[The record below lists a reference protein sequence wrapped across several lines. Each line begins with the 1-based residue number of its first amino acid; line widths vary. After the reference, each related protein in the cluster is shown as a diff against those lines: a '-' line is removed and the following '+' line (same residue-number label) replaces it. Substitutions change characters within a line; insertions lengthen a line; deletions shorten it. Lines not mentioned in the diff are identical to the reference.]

1 MKKKKNNFLFRV
13 GNRILII
20 FTALLVMLVAIIN
33 TVSFTRTKNILSSII
48 EDNFSNMI
56 VDSTKLLTNEF
67 NSKFRQLENIANLE
81 EIQSMDWGKQYP
93 ALLKQTE
100 IWGFEHMFVL
110 DLKGIGYY
118 AETNTIRDQS
128 KEEFFATVSGDVKI
142 ITEPFV
148 EDEKSIVTLTVPIK
162 KDNKVIG
169 NLCGVIDLEKIHDI
183 IKNIHV
189 GNNGYSFILNKEGQL
204 ISHSDLSFIFNSEKS
219 NAIDYTK
226 LSSVITN
233 REEGIKR
240 FNENGHI
247 YLAAYNP
254 IESTNWSLV
263 MSIPESEILSSI
275 NELSIFQ
282 NALSVFFLSIGIFIC
297 MLVRKWITNEVNKL
311 NRLSN
316 ELANYNLS
324 HKEIVE
330 GNNEF
335 ADVINSL
342 NNSTTILN
350 NTMVDVNKASTNLID
365 CNNKINE
372 IINDLNSELI
382 ISSSEVESISAMMQE
397 SSAALLELNARSE
410 EVLKNTKS
418 SVDKASEGLALSEV
432 IEKNSSKVHIDTLN
446 TKAHIE
452 EIYSNCSE
460 ELKKSLEKIKVIE
473 NISHM
478 SNLILSIAE
487 QTKLLALNAAIE
499 AARAG
504 EGGKGFAVVAEEI
517 GKLATQSSDAVN
529 NIQDELDNVLTAAQD
544 LSSTSSDLLNI
555 FETEILVSYNELI
568 NITTE
573 YKESGQSIK
582 NIAHDFNDISI
593 NTSNSINEVIN
604 GLASLSEVFSSVADS
619 SVNISEIILEITE
632 NSKVV
637 ATMSNEGKNLS
648 TELSET
654 ISKFELADNN

>member
-1 MKKKKNNFLFRV
+1 
-13 GNRILII
+13 
-20 FTALLVMLVAIIN
+20 MLVAIIN

-365 CNNKINE
+365 CNNKIDE

>member
-1 MKKKKNNFLFRV
+1 MEKKKNNFLFRV

-100 IWGFEHMFVL
+100 MWGFEHMFVL

-128 KEEFFATVSGDVKI
+128 KEEFFATVSGDVKT

-365 CNNKINE
+365 CNNKIDE

>member
-1 MKKKKNNFLFRV
+1 MEKKKNNFLFRV

-48 EDNFSNMI
+48 EDNFSNTI

-128 KEEFFATVSGDVKI
+128 KEEFFATVSGDVKT

-365 CNNKINE
+365 CNNKIDE

>member
-20 FTALLVMLVAIIN
+20 FTALLVILVAIIN

-148 EDEKSIVTLTVPIK
+148 GDEKSIVTLTVPIK

-204 ISHSDLSFIFNSEKS
+204 ISHSDLSFIFDSEKS

-365 CNNKINE
+365 CNNKIDE

>member
-1 MKKKKNNFLFRV
+1 MKKKKNDFLFRV

-20 FTALLVMLVAIIN
+20 FTSLLVILVAIIT
-33 TVSFTRTKNILSSII
+33 TVSFNKTKSSVSSII
-48 EDNFSNMI
+48 EDNFSNRI
-56 VDSTKLLTNEF
+56 IDSTKLLTNEF
-67 NSKFRQLENIANLE
+67 NSKFRELENISNLE

-93 ALLKQTE
+93 ALLKQAE
-100 IWGFEHMFVL
+100 IWNFEHIFVL
-110 DLKGIGYY
+110 DLNGIGYY

-128 KEEFFATVSGDVKI
+128 KEEFFVTVSGDVKV

-148 EDEKSIVTLTVPIK
+148 GDEKSIVTLTVPIK
-162 KDNKVIG
+162 KDNKIIG
-169 NLCGVIDLEKIHDI
+169 NLCGVINLEKIHNI
-183 IKNIHV
+183 IQNINV

-204 ISHSDLSFIFNSEKS
+204 ISHSDLKFIFDSEES
-219 NAIDYTK
+219 NTIDYTK
-226 LSSVITN
+226 LASVVTN
-233 REEGIKR
+233 REQGIQR
-240 FNENGHI
+240 FNENGHT
-247 YLAAYNP
+247 YLAVYNP
-254 IESTNWSLV
+254 IEGTNWSLV

-282 NALSVFFLSIGIFIC
+282 AILSIFFLSIGIFIC
-297 MLVRKWITNEVNKL
+297 ILVRKWITNEVNKL

-350 NTMVDVNKASTNLID
+350 NTMVDVNKTSTNLID
-365 CNNKINE
+365 CNNKIDE
-372 IINDLNSELI
+372 IINDLNDELI
-382 ISSSEVESISAMMQE
+382 TSSSEVESISAMMQE

-418 SVDKASEGLALSEV
+418 SVDKASEGLSLSEV

-460 ELKKSLEKIKVIE
+460 ELKKSLEKIKVVE

-487 QTKLLALNAAIE
+487 QTNLLALNAAIE

-517 GKLATQSSDAVN
+517 RKLATQSSDAVN
-529 NIQDELDNVLTAAQD
+529 NIQGQLDNVLTAAHD
-544 LSSTSSDLLNI
+544 LSATATDLLNI
-555 FETEILVSYNELI
+555 FETEILVSYNNLI
-568 NITTE
+568 DITTE

-593 NTSNSINEVIN
+593 NTSNSINEIIN
-604 GLASLSEVFSSVADS
+604 GLTSLSEVFSSVADS

-637 ATMSNEGKNLS
+637 ASMSNEGKNLS
-648 TELSET
+648 TELSES

>member
-1 MKKKKNNFLFRV
+1 MEKKKNNFLFRV

-67 NSKFRQLENIANLE
+67 NSKFRELENIANLE

-335 ADVINSL
+335 TDVINSL

-365 CNNKINE
+365 CNNKIDE

>member
-1 MKKKKNNFLFRV
+1 MEKKKNNFLFRV

-240 FNENGHI
+240 FNENGQI

-335 ADVINSL
+335 TDVINSL

-365 CNNKINE
+365 CNNKIDE

-604 GLASLSEVFSSVADS
+604 GLESLSEVFSSVADS

>member
-1 MKKKKNNFLFRV
+1 MEKKKNNFLFRV

-67 NSKFRQLENIANLE
+67 NSKFRELENIANLE

-365 CNNKINE
+365 CNNKIDE

>member
-316 ELANYNLS
+316 QLANYNLS

-365 CNNKINE
+365 CNNKIDE

>member
-1 MKKKKNNFLFRV
+1 MEKKKNNFLFRV

-128 KEEFFATVSGDVKI
+128 KEEFFATVSGDVKT

-335 ADVINSL
+335 TDVINSL

-365 CNNKINE
+365 CNNKIDE

>member
-1 MKKKKNNFLFRV
+1 MEKKKNNFLFRV

-128 KEEFFATVSGDVKI
+128 KEEFFATVSGDVKT

-350 NTMVDVNKASTNLID
+350 STMVDVNKASTNLID
-365 CNNKINE
+365 CNNKIDE

>member
-1 MKKKKNNFLFRV
+1 MEKKKNNFLFRV

-365 CNNKINE
+365 CNNKIDE

>member
-1 MKKKKNNFLFRV
+1 
-13 GNRILII
+13 
-20 FTALLVMLVAIIN
+20 MLVAIIN

-148 EDEKSIVTLTVPIK
+148 GDEKSIVTLTVPIK

-282 NALSVFFLSIGIFIC
+282 NALSVLFLSIGIFIC

-365 CNNKINE
+365 CNSKIDE

-452 EIYSNCSE
+452 EIYSNYF
-460 ELKKSLEKIKVIE
+460 
-473 NISHM
+473 
-478 SNLILSIAE
+478 
-487 QTKLLALNAAIE
+487 LN
-499 AARAG
+499 
-504 EGGKGFAVVAEEI
+504 
-517 GKLATQSSDAVN
+517 
-529 NIQDELDNVLTAAQD
+529 
-544 LSSTSSDLLNI
+544 
-555 FETEILVSYNELI
+555 
-568 NITTE
+568 
-573 YKESGQSIK
+573 
-582 NIAHDFNDISI
+582 
-593 NTSNSINEVIN
+593 
-604 GLASLSEVFSSVADS
+604 
-619 SVNISEIILEITE
+619 
-632 NSKVV
+632 
-637 ATMSNEGKNLS
+637 
-648 TELSET
+648 
-654 ISKFELADNN
+654 

>member
-1 MKKKKNNFLFRV
+1 MEKKKNNFLFRV

-128 KEEFFATVSGDVKI
+128 KEEFFATVSGDVKT

-365 CNNKINE
+365 CNNKIDE

>member
-1 MKKKKNNFLFRV
+1 MLFR
-13 GNRILII
+13 
-20 FTALLVMLVAIIN
+20 
-33 TVSFTRTKNILSSII
+33 S
-48 EDNFSNMI
+48 
-56 VDSTKLLTNEF
+56 
-67 NSKFRQLENIANLE
+67 
-81 EIQSMDWGKQYP
+81 
-93 ALLKQTE
+93 
-100 IWGFEHMFVL
+100 
-110 DLKGIGYY
+110 
-118 AETNTIRDQS
+118 
-128 KEEFFATVSGDVKI
+128 
-142 ITEPFV
+142 
-148 EDEKSIVTLTVPIK
+148 
-162 KDNKVIG
+162 
-169 NLCGVIDLEKIHDI
+169 
-183 IKNIHV
+183 
-189 GNNGYSFILNKEGQL
+189 
-204 ISHSDLSFIFNSEKS
+204 
-219 NAIDYTK
+219 
-226 LSSVITN
+226 
-233 REEGIKR
+233 
-240 FNENGHI
+240 
-247 YLAAYNP
+247 
-254 IESTNWSLV
+254 
-263 MSIPESEILSSI
+263 
-275 NELSIFQ
+275 
-282 NALSVFFLSIGIFIC
+282 C

-335 ADVINSL
+335 ADVINSS

-365 CNNKINE
+365 CNNKIDE

-555 FETEILVSYNELI
+555 FETEKI
-568 NITTE
+568 
-573 YKESGQSIK
+573 GR
-582 NIAHDFNDISI
+582 
-593 NTSNSINEVIN
+593 
-604 GLASLSEVFSSVADS
+604 ASCRERA
-619 SVNISEIILEITE
+619 
-632 NSKVV
+632 
-637 ATMSNEGKNLS
+637 
-648 TELSET
+648 
-654 ISKFELADNN
+654 

>member
-1 MKKKKNNFLFRV
+1 MEKKKNNFLFRV

-350 NTMVDVNKASTNLID
+350 STMVDVNKASTNLID
-365 CNNKINE
+365 CNNKIDE

>member
-1 MKKKKNNFLFRV
+1 MKKKKNNFLFRI

-20 FTALLVMLVAIIN
+20 FTSLLVILVAAITI
-33 TVSFTRTKNILSSII
+33 VSFNKTKSSLSSII
-48 EDNFSNMI
+48 EENFSNRI
-56 VDSTKLLTNEF
+56 IDSTKLLTNEF
-67 NSKFRQLENIANLE
+67 KAKFRELENISNLE

-93 ALLKQTE
+93 ALLKQAE

-110 DLKGIGYY
+110 DLNGIGYY
-118 AETNTIRDQS
+118 AETNTIKDQS
-128 KEEFFATVSGDVKI
+128 KEEFFEIVSGDVKV

-148 EDEKSIVTLTVPIK
+148 GDEMSIVTLTVPIK

-169 NLCGVIDLEKIHDI
+169 NLCGVINLEKIHNI
-183 IKNIHV
+183 IQNINV
-189 GNNGYSFILNKEGQL
+189 GNNSYSFILNKEGKL
-204 ISHSDLSFIFNSEKS
+204 ISHSDLKFIFDSEE
-219 NAIDYTK
+219 NDITDYTK
-226 LSSVITN
+226 LASVVTN
-233 REEGIKR
+233 REAGIQR
-240 FNENGHI
+240 FKENGST
-247 YLAAYNP
+247 YLAVYNP
-254 IESTNWSLV
+254 IEGTNWSLI

-282 NALSVFFLSIGIFIC
+282 TILSVFFLSIGIVIC
-297 MLVRKWITNEVNKL
+297 ILVRKWITNEVNKL

-350 NTMVDVNKASTNLID
+350 NTMVEVNKTSNNLID
-365 CNNKINE
+365 CNNKIDE
-372 IINDLNSELI
+372 IINDLNNELI
-382 ISSSEVESISAMMQE
+382 TSSSEVESISAMMQE
-397 SSAALLELNARSE
+397 SSAALLELNASSE
-410 EVLKNTKS
+410 KVLKNTKS
-418 SVDKASEGLALSEV
+418 CVDKASEGLALSEV
-432 IEKNSSKVHIDTLN
+432 IEKSSSKVHIDTLN

-487 QTKLLALNAAIE
+487 QTNLLALNAAIE

-517 GKLATQSSDAVN
+517 RKLATQSSNAVN
-529 NIQDELDNVLTAAQD
+529 NIQGELDNVLSAANDLTAT
-544 LSSTSSDLLNI
+544 STDLLNI
-555 FETEILVSYNELI
+555 FETEILVSYNNLI
-568 NITTE
+568 DITTE

-593 NTSNSINEVIN
+593 NTSNSINEIIN
-604 GLASLSEVFSSVADS
+604 GLSSLSEVFSSVADS
-619 SVNISEIILEITE
+619 SINISEIIFEITE

-637 ATMSNEGKNLS
+637 ASMSNEGKNLS
-648 TELSET
+648 TELSES
-654 ISKFELADNN
+654 ISKFELTHNN

>member
-1 MKKKKNNFLFRV
+1 MEKKKNNFLFRV

-148 EDEKSIVTLTVPIK
+148 GDEKSIVTLTVPIK

-189 GNNGYSFILNKEGQL
+189 GNNGYSFILNKEGKL
-204 ISHSDLSFIFNSEKS
+204 ISHSDLSFIFDSEKS

-382 ISSSEVESISAMMQE
+382 TSSSEVESISAMMQE

>member
-1 MKKKKNNFLFRV
+1 MEKKKNNFLFRV

-365 CNNKINE
+365 CNNKIDE

-517 GKLATQSSDAVN
+517 RKLATQSSDAVN
-529 NIQDELDNVLTAAQD
+529 NIQGQLDNVLTAAHD
-544 LSSTSSDLLNI
+544 LSATATDLLNI

>member
-1 MKKKKNNFLFRV
+1 MKKKKNDFLFRV

-365 CNNKINE
+365 CNNKIDE

>member
-1 MKKKKNNFLFRV
+1 MEKKKNNFLFRV

-335 ADVINSL
+335 TDVINSL

-365 CNNKINE
+365 CNNKIDE

>member
-128 KEEFFATVSGDVKI
+128 KEEFFATVSGDVKT

-365 CNNKINE
+365 CNNKIDE

>member
-1 MKKKKNNFLFRV
+1 MEKKKNNFLFRV

-316 ELANYNLS
+316 QLANYNLS

-350 NTMVDVNKASTNLID
+350 STMVDVNKASTNLID
-365 CNNKINE
+365 CNNKIDE
-372 IINDLNSELI
+372 IINDLNDELI
-382 ISSSEVESISAMMQE
+382 TSSSEVESISAMMQE

-452 EIYSNCSE
+452 EIYSSCSE

>member
-1 MKKKKNNFLFRV
+1 MEKKKNNFLFRV

-128 KEEFFATVSGDVKI
+128 KEEFFATVSGDVKT

-365 CNNKINE
+365 CNNKIDE

-604 GLASLSEVFSSVADS
+604 GLESLSEVFSSVADS

>member
-1 MKKKKNNFLFRV
+1 MEKKKNNFLFRV

-67 NSKFRQLENIANLE
+67 NSKFRELENIANLE

-365 CNNKINE
+365 CNNKIDE

-604 GLASLSEVFSSVADS
+604 GLESLSEVFSSVADS

>member
-1 MKKKKNNFLFRV
+1 MEKKKNNFLFRV

-128 KEEFFATVSGDVKI
+128 KEEFFATV
-142 ITEPFV
+142 
-148 EDEKSIVTLTVPIK
+148 TVPIK

-365 CNNKINE
+365 CNNKIDE

>member
-365 CNNKINE
+365 CNNKIDE

>member
-20 FTALLVMLVAIIN
+20 FTALLVILVAIIN

-148 EDEKSIVTLTVPIK
+148 GDEKSIVTLTVPIK

-316 ELANYNLS
+316 QLANYNLS

-382 ISSSEVESISAMMQE
+382 TSSSEVESISAMMQE

>member
-1 MKKKKNNFLFRV
+1 MEKKKNNFLFRV

-282 NALSVFFLSIGIFIC
+282 AILSIFFLSIGIFIC
-297 MLVRKWITNEVNKL
+297 ILVRKWITNEVNKL

-350 NTMVDVNKASTNLID
+350 STMVDVNKASTNLID
-365 CNNKINE
+365 CNNKIDE

-418 SVDKASEGLALSEV
+418 SVDKASEGLSLSEV

>member
-1 MKKKKNNFLFRV
+1 MEKKKNNFLFRV

-240 FNENGHI
+240 FNENGQI

-335 ADVINSL
+335 TDVINSL

-365 CNNKINE
+365 CNNKIDE

>member
-1 MKKKKNNFLFRV
+1 MEKKKNNFLFRV

-67 NSKFRQLENIANLE
+67 NSKFRQLENIANVE

-365 CNNKINE
+365 CNNKIDE

-604 GLASLSEVFSSVADS
+604 GLESLSEVFSSVADS

>member
-1 MKKKKNNFLFRV
+1 MEKKKNNFLFRV

-20 FTALLVMLVAIIN
+20 FTALLVILVAIIN

-148 EDEKSIVTLTVPIK
+148 GDEKSIVTLTVPIK

-204 ISHSDLSFIFNSEKS
+204 ISHSDLSFIFDSEKS

-275 NELSIFQ
+275 NELRIFQ

-316 ELANYNLS
+316 QLANYNLS

-382 ISSSEVESISAMMQE
+382 TSSSEVESISAMMQE

>member
-1 MKKKKNNFLFRV
+1 MEKKKNNFLFRV

-297 MLVRKWITNEVNKL
+297 ILVRKWITNEVNKL

-365 CNNKINE
+365 CNNKIDE

-529 NIQDELDNVLTAAQD
+529 NIQGQLDNVLTAAQD

>member
-1 MKKKKNNFLFRV
+1 MEKKKNNFLFRV

-48 EDNFSNMI
+48 EDNFSNTI

-128 KEEFFATVSGDVKI
+128 KEEFFATVSGDVKT

-365 CNNKINE
+365 CNNKIDE

-418 SVDKASEGLALSEV
+418 YVDKASEGLALSEV

>member
-1 MKKKKNNFLFRV
+1 MEKKKNNFLFRV

-335 ADVINSL
+335 TDVINSL

-382 ISSSEVESISAMMQE
+382 TSSSEVESISAMMQE

>member
-1 MKKKKNNFLFRV
+1 MKKKKNDFLFRV

-128 KEEFFATVSGDVKI
+128 KEEFFATVSGDVKT

-365 CNNKINE
+365 CNNKIDE

>member
-1 MKKKKNNFLFRV
+1 MEKKKNNFLFRV

-128 KEEFFATVSGDVKI
+128 KEEFFATVSGDVKT

-382 ISSSEVESISAMMQE
+382 TSSSEVESISAMMQE

>member
-1 MKKKKNNFLFRV
+1 MEKKKNNFLFRV

-365 CNNKINE
+365 CNNKIDE
-372 IINDLNSELI
+372 IINDLNDELI
-382 ISSSEVESISAMMQE
+382 TSSSEVESISAMMQE

>member
-1 MKKKKNNFLFRV
+1 MEKKKNNFLFRV

-128 KEEFFATVSGDVKI
+128 KEEFFATVSGDVKT

-365 CNNKINE
+365 CNNKIDE

-637 ATMSNEGKNLS
+637 ATMSNDGKNLS

>member
-1 MKKKKNNFLFRV
+1 MEKKKNNFLFRV

-365 CNNKINE
+365 CNNKIDE

-604 GLASLSEVFSSVADS
+604 GLESLSEVFSSVADS